1 MTTSAPSTGIG
12 RDGPLCAA
20 AMARWRIVIHG
31 GAGSIRP
38 GRLPPRQEEYA
49 RAGLERA
56 LEAGSSILEKRE
68 GAADAVEAAV
78 RELEEDS
85 CFNAGRGSVL
95 TAEGC
100 IELDAAIMDGRTRAA
115 GAVAGLRTTR
125 APISLARMLME
136 QGPHVFL
143 SGKGADQYAREH
155 GLEQVDNSWF
165 EVSERRRQLEELLA
179 QGGFDDE
186 VKYGTVGAVAVDAAG
201 HVAVATSTG
210 GLTAKRW
217 GRVGD
222 SPLIGA
228 GTYADDRSAAVSAT
242 GSGEY
247 FIRSVAAHQLAERV
261 RLGGQ
266 TLQDALDAVLADIEG
281 LGGKGGL
288 IAVAPDGEAAWGFTT
303 PAMYRGMAD
312 ATGRTVAIYS
322 EEQSGRAG
330 PALAIRAR
338 QRRLRVRPSG
348 TRQRRRGSS
357 GWE

>member
-1 MTTSAPSTGIG
+1 M
-12 RDGPLCAA
+12 
-20 AMARWRIVIHG
+20 IHG
-31 GAGSIRP
+31 GAGSMRP
-38 GRLPPRQEEYA
+38 GRLDPRQEKCAYD
-49 RAGLERA
+49 GLEAA
-56 LEAGSSILEKRE
+56 LAAGSEILEKRE
-68 GAADAVEAAV
+68 SAVDAVEAAV
-78 RELEEDS
+78 RVLEEDI

-100 IELDAAIMDGRTRAA
+100 VELDAAIMDGRTRAA

-125 APISLARMLME
+125 APISLARLLMQ

-143 SGKGADQYAREH
+143 SGKGADQFAREH
-155 GLEQVDNSWF
+155 GFEQVDNHWF
-165 EVSERRRQLEELLA
+165 EVPERRRQLEELLVTE
-179 QGGFDDE
+179 GFDDE
-186 VKYGTVGAVAVDAAG
+186 VKYGTVGAVAVDIDG

-247 FIRSVAAHQLAERV
+247 FIRAVAAHQLAERV
-261 RLGGQ
+261 RCGGE
-266 TLQDALDAVLADIEG
+266 TLQQALDSVLADIES

-288 IAVAPDGEAAWGFTT
+288 IAVGPNGDSAWGFTT

-312 ATGRTVAIYS
+312 ASGRTVKIYADQD
-322 EEQSGRAG
+322 ER
-330 PALAIRAR
+330 
-338 QRRLRVRPSG
+338 
-348 TRQRRRGSS
+348 
-357 GWE
+357 

>member
-1 MTTSAPSTGIG
+1 M
-12 RDGPLCAA
+12 AA
-20 AMARWRIVIHG
+20 AMTETRWRLVIHG
-31 GAGSIRP
+31 GAGSMRP
-38 GRLPPRQEEYA
+38 GRLDPEQEKCA
-49 RAGLERA
+49 RAGLEAA
-56 LEAGSSILEKRE
+56 LAAGAAILDKRE
-68 GAADAVEAAV
+68 SALDAVEAAV
-78 RELEEDS
+78 RVLEEDP

-95 TAEGC
+95 TASGC
-100 IELDAAIMDGRTRAA
+100 IELDAAIMDGRNRAA
-115 GAVAGLRTTR
+115 GAVSGLRTTR
-125 APISLARMLME
+125 APISLARRLLE

-143 SGKGADQYAREH
+143 SGHGADDFARDQ
-155 GLEQVDNSWF
+155 GFEQVENSWF
-165 EVSERRRQLEELLA
+165 EIPERRRQLDELLG

-186 VKYGTVGAVAVDAAG
+186 IKYGTVGAVAVDVDG

-247 FIRSVAAHQLAERV
+247 FIRAVAAHQLAERV

-266 TLQDALDAVLADIEG
+266 PLQQALDAVLADIAN

-312 ATGRTVAIYS
+312 ASGRTVRVYS
-322 EEQSGRAG
+322 DDEER
-330 PALAIRAR
+330 
-338 QRRLRVRPSG
+338 
-348 TRQRRRGSS
+348 
-357 GWE
+357 